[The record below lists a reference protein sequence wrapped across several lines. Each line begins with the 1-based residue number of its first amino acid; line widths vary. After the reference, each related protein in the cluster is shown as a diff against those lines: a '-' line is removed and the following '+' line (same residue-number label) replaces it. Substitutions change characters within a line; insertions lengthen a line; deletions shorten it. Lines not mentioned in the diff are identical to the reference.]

1 MPLVAKTRS
10 GIAALSSNLRSI
22 GRVFAVAARL
32 SRVAL
37 LLKFVGMAIDS
48 IVPLLT
54 AYLAAQTATL
64 LVEVYRGDTA
74 ALAQAEW
81 YVVATGAVA
90 LLQIVWRQIEEYQR
104 EWIRLKVETG
114 IGSLLYGKFLELDF
128 ALYDDAEVIDLK
140 EKAER
145 FSNLFGYIY
154 DRIFGMVGQL
164 ISMVAAVLAL
174 SFVNVYISLAVLI
187 AVLPTVILQFVQNRR
202 NVAIWNNNQTDRRR
216 AYYIEHALLSPDYT
230 RTLRTLGLGE
240 RMLNMRQQYRN
251 KDTVE
256 RLAIKR
262 KYMPLEFLADALR
275 PVVEVAVLLW
285 SVWAIAQRLMPIGQY
300 IFLQQAVGRALG
312 SATSFTVALA
322 SISEDLSYLRDYD
335 AFMALP
341 TSKQRPV
348 KQVSG
353 DNVSID
359 FSNVSFRYPKGHED
373 VLRQVSLAI
382 KPGSHVAIVGE
393 NGAGKSTI
401 VALLLGYYTPTSGNI
416 TVDGKDLAEMDLN
429 SWHEQ
434 VSLLTQD
441 TTLFEFLS
449 VRDNVLFG
457 DIAARNNGGCY
468 DGALRDSMSKEFVD
482 ALEAKDQTY
491 INKYMA
497 ADGEKATELSGGQ
510 LQRLSIARALY
521 RQAPIMILDEPTS
534 AIDAAAESKIFKA
547 LFADT
552 KTESPRTVITVSHR
566 LTTVK
571 RADHIIMMEH
581 GKIVGQGTYASMLA
595 TCPQF
600 VELFASQLEA

>member
-1 MPLVAKTRS
+1 VPLVAKTRS
-10 GIAALSSNLRSI
+10 GIAALFSNLRSI

-32 SRVAL
+32 SRAAL

-154 DRIFGMVGQL
+154 DRLFGMVGQL

-348 KQVSG
+348 KLVSG
-353 DNVSID
+353 DNASID
-359 FSNVSFRYPKGHED
+359 FNNVSFRYPKGHED

-393 NGAGKSTI
+393 NGAGKSTM

-429 SWHEQ
+429 SWHER

-457 DIAARNNGGCY
+457 DIAARNNGGRY

-497 ADGEKATELSGGQ
+497 SDGEKATELSGGQ

-521 RQAPIMILDEPTS
+521 H
-534 AIDAAAESKIFKA
+534 
-547 LFADT
+547 DT
-552 KTESPRTVITVSHR
+552 
-566 LTTVK
+566 
-571 RADHIIMMEH
+571 
-581 GKIVGQGTYASMLA
+581 
-595 TCPQF
+595 
-600 VELFASQLEA
+600 